1 VLIAL
6 YFYYTLTVL
15 SDIYIFYTFEHLK
28 RRFLSLYYINEI
40 NFIKKTN
47 YYVYRNGYYWY
58 AIQSYEHF
66 SI

>member
-1 VLIAL
+1 
-6 YFYYTLTVL
+6 
-15 SDIYIFYTFEHLK
+15 
-28 RRFLSLYYINEI
+28 LYYINEI